1 MVVVAFDSRKLFTLK
16 VFDSSWL
23 WYETRVTDKL
33 KPEAVSLMGFE
44 SISLD
49 EKVYKSILAE
59 NPSREYKNFTHQEFV
74 RPPVV
79 AGKQTP
85 NSHAN

>member
-49 EKVYKSILAE
+49 EKVYKSVWEKIRAE
-59 NPSREYKNFTHQEFV
+59 NTRISLIKNL
-74 RPPVV
+74 
-79 AGKQTP
+79 
-85 NSHAN
+85 